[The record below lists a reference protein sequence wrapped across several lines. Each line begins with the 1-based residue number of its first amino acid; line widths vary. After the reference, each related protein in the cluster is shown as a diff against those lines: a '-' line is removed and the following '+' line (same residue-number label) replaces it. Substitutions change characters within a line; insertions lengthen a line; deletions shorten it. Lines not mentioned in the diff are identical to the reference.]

1 MLSLFTVGRVYW
13 DPREVQ
19 VLHLG
24 KVMASVPAFSSLQQI
39 GDLVWAL
46 LGLYLEVN

>member
-13 DPREVQ
+13 DPREAQ

-24 KVMASVPAFSSLQQI
+24 KDMASVPAFSSLQQI

>member
-24 KVMASVPAFSSLQQI
+24 KDMAYVPAFSSLQQI

>member
-1 MLSLFTVGRVYW
+1 MFCLFTVGRVYW

-24 KVMASVPAFSSLQQI
+24 KDMASVPAFSSLQPS
-39 GDLVWAL
+39 GDLLWAL
-46 LGLYLEVN
+46 LGLHLEVN